1 MNTTEHVTNKGQGAT
16 GITNKLMDEKSP
28 YLLQHAYNP
37 VKWYPWGD
45 EAFTKAKAENK
56 PIFLSIGY
64 STCHWCHVMA
74 HESFEDNEVAE
85 YLNANFVSIKV
96 DREERPDIDS
106 VYMSVCVNMTGDG
119 GWPLSIFMSP
129 DQKPF
134 YAGTYFPKHSLYQRP
149 GLLDLLHA
157 IKAAWEGSRDELIKS
172 SEDITRALKEKENR
186 KGAISLQELVQTGGS
201 YLKRYFDKENAG
213 FGRAP
218 KFPTPHNL
226 SFLLKYSYFF
236 KDKET
241 LEIAEKTLLA
251 LYRGG
256 IFDHI
261 GFGFSRYS
269 TDAIYLV
276 PHFEKMLYDNALLTS
291 AYLEC
296 YQYTRIEPYRDIA
309 ERIMEYV
316 KRELTDREGGFY
328 CAQDADSEGEEGKY
342 YVFEPHEA
350 IKVLGEEDGK
360 YFNEYFDI
368 TSKGN
373 FDGTNIPNR
382 IKAINFDEF
391 QNIKDERIDRLRQQ
405 MYEYRL
411 SRMKL
416 HKDDKILTSWNSLM
430 IAAYANAYRVI
441 GKEEYLKEAT
451 KGVEFIQKYL
461 TEKGRLKVLYR
472 DGSSKGEG
480 HLEDYAFYCMALISL
495 YEGSFRAEYL
505 KEAICYTNVLLELF
519 FDWVEG
525 GFYLYAKDAESLLF
539 RPKTAEDNAMPSG
552 NSIAAWVL
560 QKLAL
565 LTGDASF
572 MKAYQ
577 LQLNYL
583 SGVIQYPLSHCA
595 ALSVMLSEIN
605 PSKELVYVSAGKDTR
620 EFQCFLQEIYTPD
633 LTVIVKNKD
642 NGKMLAELIPFTE
655 DYPLEES
662 DAYYL
667 CENKKCQKPVRQ
679 IEELRELLLSR

>member
-1 MNTTEHVTNKGQGAT
+1 
-16 GITNKLMDEKSP
+16 
-28 YLLQHAYNP
+28 
-37 VKWYPWGD
+37 
-45 EAFTKAKAENK
+45 
-56 PIFLSIGY
+56 
-64 STCHWCHVMA
+64 MA

-119 GWPLSIFMSP
+119 GWPLTIFMSSE
-129 DQKPF
+129 QKPF

-157 IKAAWEGSRDELIKS
+157 VKAAWEGSRDELIKS
-172 SEDITRALKEKENR
+172 SEDITRTLKEQEKR
-186 KGAISLQELVQTGGS
+186 KGTSGLQELVHTGGT
-201 YLKRYFDKENAG
+201 YLKRYYDKENAG

-226 SFLLKYSYFF
+226 SFLLKYSYYF

-256 IFDHI
+256 IFDHV

-276 PHFEKMLYDNALLTS
+276 PHFEKMLYDNALLTC

-296 YQYTRIEPYRDIA
+296 YQYTKKEPYREIA

-316 KRELTDREGGFY
+316 KRELTDSNGGFY

-342 YVFEPHEA
+342 YVFEPKEA
-350 IKVLGEEDGK
+350 IEVLGEEDGR

-373 FDGTNIPNR
+373 FEGANIPNR
-382 IKAINFDEF
+382 IKAVDLDGLQSIRN
-391 QNIKDERIDRLRQQ
+391 ERIDSLGQK

-416 HKDDKILTSWNSLM
+416 HKDDKILTSWSSLM

-441 GKEEYLKEAT
+441 GKEEYLTEAVR
-451 KGVEFIQKYL
+451 GIEFIQKNL
-461 TEKGRLKVLYR
+461 AEEGRLKVLYR

-495 YEGSFRAEYL
+495 YEGSFEAEYL
-505 KEAICYTNVLLELF
+505 KEALHYANVLLELF
-519 FDWVEG
+519 FDWEEG

-572 MKAYQ
+572 IKAYN
-577 LQLNYL
+577 LQLSYL
-583 SGVIQYPLSHCA
+583 SGVIQHPLSHCA
-595 ALSVMLSEIN
+595 ALSVMLSEMN
-605 PSKELVYVSAGKDTR
+605 PSRELVFVSASKEIKELQKFLR
-620 EFQCFLQEIYTPD
+620 EGYYPD
-633 LTVIVKNKD
+633 MTVIVKKED
-642 NGKMLAELIPFTE
+642 NAKLLAELIPFTE
-655 DYPLEES
+655 DYPLEEE

-679 IEELRELLLSR
+679 IEELKGLLL